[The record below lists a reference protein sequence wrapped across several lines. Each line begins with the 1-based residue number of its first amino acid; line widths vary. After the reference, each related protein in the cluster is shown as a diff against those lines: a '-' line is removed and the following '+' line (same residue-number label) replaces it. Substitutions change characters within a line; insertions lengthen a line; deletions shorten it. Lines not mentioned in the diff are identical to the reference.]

1 MPEDTS
7 LIEQL
12 ERWLEAQVPT
22 NLQDLPYRMLET
34 MERVSNELCRCHPHS
49 VRGILT
55 SSRDA
60 QYQWSSFSLN
70 PISTIHGEDTSSTT
84 PSVNQEYAYDGLPQ
98 ICQDHPGPS
107 VSR

>member
-34 MERVSNELCRCHPHS
+34 MERVSNELCR
-49 VRGILT
+49 
-55 SSRDA
+55 
-60 QYQWSSFSLN
+60 Y
-70 PISTIHGEDTSSTT
+70 T
-84 PSVNQEYAYDGLPQ
+84 PTL
-98 ICQDHPGPS
+98 
-107 VSR
+107 

>member
-34 MERVSNELCRCHPHS
+34 MERVSNELCRCHPHP
-49 VRGILT
+49 VRVILKF
-55 SSRDA
+55 SRDA
-60 QYQWSSFSLN
+60 QY
-70 PISTIHGEDTSSTT
+70 
-84 PSVNQEYAYDGLPQ
+84 
-98 ICQDHPGPS
+98 
-107 VSR
+107 